1 MEGPDLKQ
9 VVRTIEG
16 VIALCLGSAGRV
28 VWVNQTDAAAFNDGD
43 KVYLPAPTGSHPG
56 EYDLLLA
63 IALREVAKVSFSQSG
78 HIGTLGNEARPYA
91 ECVEEARLK
100 TMLSHEYRGS
110 PAIFDKA
117 AGIAAGIF
125 ANGAAE
131 VELDAA
137 HANRLAIWAAA
148 HDAALGTAGSADVL
162 TQLRGLAIQ
171 QTPAEQL
178 DAAIGIARQ
187 APAAASTEMSAA
199 LGVEIAE
206 ALRSQP
212 EQQDQQQ
219 DQEQDQQPSDG
230 QQDQQDKQQDQ
241 QPPEGPQDPQDPQE
255 QEPGAEGQEQAG
267 QGGDQD
273 DSQPQD
279 QQAGSGVEEQSNNA
293 DQAGDKDKGGETDSP
308 KDGDGGADTP
318 QENAADGQQ
327 GGGSPGE
334 AGGSDDESDKSGEA
348 GGSGQQPSAGSSSE
362 GGSSDATPKGGTNG
376 SSGDDTGDE
385 APQAEST
392 ESSDGTGKAGAQGSD
407 ILSDALAK
415 TRGHQKARDVSAQAE
430 ALQQDSSAESGAEL
444 SDGQLAALKA
454 GLDNPVE
461 PGDAVYAVAESEAAA
476 GDDEACQLD
485 IAGQLGGDGLAEDA
499 SPGCNVLTGVPARLV
514 SVLTREY
521 QDKRRR
527 PFQRAVGGQQI
538 AVSHAWRL
546 KAMGDVRVFRK
557 KAPACGIDAAVS
569 FLLDRSLSMDDVG
582 MEAAAGVTYA
592 MALAHQRIAGTQVS
606 IDVFPGR
613 YSESEQMLGFKQ
625 NLRAAEERLKTIVAE
640 GGTPMGSAI
649 AKRLT
654 LLLATRSLKKAMY
667 VITDGRPNF
676 GELELTRHLIREAT
690 AAGVVMIGV
699 GINAEVGD
707 LFPISAKVAGVDDLA
722 DALERLFKTELVE
735 RLAA

>member
-28 VWVNQTDAAAFNDGD
+28 VWVNQIDAAAFNDGD

-78 HIGTLGNEARPYA
+78 HIGTLGDEARPYA

-100 TMLSHEYRGS
+100 TMLAYEYRGS

-131 VELDAA
+131 GELDAA

-148 HDAALGTAGSADVL
+148 HDAALGTAGSAEVL
-162 TQLRGLAIQ
+162 TKLRGLATQ

-187 APAAASTEMSAA
+187 APAAVSTEMSAA
-199 LGVEIAE
+199 LGVQIAE

-212 EQQDQQQ
+212 EQQDQQ
-219 DQEQDQQPSDG
+219 PSDG
-230 QQDQQDKQQDQ
+230 QQDQQDQ
-241 QPPEGPQDPQDPQE
+241 QPSEGPQDSQEPQE
-255 QEPGAEGQEQAG
+255 QEPGSQEQAG

-273 DSQPQD
+273 DSKPQD
-279 QQAGSGVEEQSNNA
+279 QQAGSGAEEQSNDA
-293 DQAGDKDKGGETDSP
+293 DQADDKDKGGETDAP
-308 KDGDGGADTP
+308 EDGDGGVDSP

-327 GGGSPGE
+327 GGRSPGE
-334 AGGSDDESDKSGEA
+334 AGGSDDESDQSGEA

-362 GGSSDATPKGGTNG
+362 DGSSDATPKGGAKG
-376 SSGDDTGDE
+376 SSGDDAGDE

-392 ESSDGTGKAGAQGSD
+392 ESSDGTDEAVAAQGGD

-430 ALQQDSSAESGAEL
+430 ALQQDSSAESEAEL
-444 SDGQLAALKA
+444 SEGQLEALKA
-454 GLDNPVE
+454 ALDNPVD
-461 PGDAVYAVAESEAAA
+461 PGDAVYAAAETDSASEIDAAA

-485 IAGQLGGDGLAEDA
+485 IAGQLGGDALAEDA

-538 AVSHAWRL
+538 AVPHAWRL

-569 FLLDRSLSMDDVG
+569 FLLDRSLSMDNVG

-606 IDVFPGR
+606 IDVFPGC

-625 NLRAAEERLKTIVAE
+625 NLRAAEERLKTIVAD

-667 VITDGRPNF
+667 VITDGRPNC

-722 DALERLFKTELVE
+722 DALERLFKTELVD